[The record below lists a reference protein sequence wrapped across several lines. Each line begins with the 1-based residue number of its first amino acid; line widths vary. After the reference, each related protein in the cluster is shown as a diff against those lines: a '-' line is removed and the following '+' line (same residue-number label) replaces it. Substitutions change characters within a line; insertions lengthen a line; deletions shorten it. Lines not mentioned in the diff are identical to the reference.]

1 MEKQGFSTDE
11 WSEKLTT
18 YSLASVARKKKIFYS
33 HYLGDFG
40 SCGVPCTSNNTTSAC
55 ALARH
60 TFLVFLLH

>member
-40 SCGVPCTSNNTTSAC
+40 SCG
-55 ALARH
+55 
-60 TFLVFLLH
+60 FLVPRAMLQVLVHWLVIRF